1 MGGINNPDLSWV
13 RDYGVMAL
21 LALFGSIARG
31 KEWIGPDG
39 KVIKAK
45 CLSELAT
52 AVMIGVIAIA
62 AGGWLHVALPY
73 VAAFSVLGGWLGPS
87 TVSKL
92 VMRRL
97 GVKLDADE
105 A

>member
-1 MGGINNPDLSWV
+1 MGSVNNPGLGWV

-31 KEWIGPDG
+31 KEWLGPDG
-39 KVIKAK
+39 RVIKAK
-45 CLSELAT
+45 CISELAT
-52 AVMIGVIAIA
+52 AVMIGVIAVA
-62 AGGWLHVALPY
+62 TGGWLHVALPY

-92 VMRRL
+92 VMQRL
-97 GVKLDADE
+97 GVKLDASDV
-105 A
+105 